1 MKLILLM
8 MLLRRKP
15 ANNTKACVVAQT
27 TTTQQKW
34 DAVLEQIY
42 RKVEQLEVYKQ
53 YARTA
58 TRQMEAESIA
68 RLADAMIVIN
78 WRKQLQYK
86 SFFLFARLPAIEPC
100 DTDSKGY

>member
-8 MLLRRKP
+8 MLLRGRKP
-15 ANNTKACVVAQT
+15 PIIQKACVVSST

-53 YARTA
+53 YAEDNSYKADGSR
-58 TRQMEAESIA
+58 SLIA
-68 RLADAMIVIN
+68 RLADAMIVTWWEKTAPIQ
-78 WRKQLQYK
+78 KAFFFHLQGTT
-86 SFFLFARLPAIEPC
+86 A
-100 DTDSKGY
+100 D